1 MTKKWSPFC
10 KWIRRIFFWGG
21 AVILV
26 VAFVIGLCNISV
38 VICAKGR
45 IYNTVDKV
53 PYRKVGVVLGT
64 TPHAK
69 RGGTNYY
76 YKCRMEAVAELY
88 FAHKISYIIATGDNR
103 KSNYNEPAEM
113 RKSLMALGVPESAI
127 FLDYAGFRTYDS
139 MVRAKKVFGQD
150 SVTVVSQSWHNKR
163 AIYIARHR
171 DLDAIG
177 YNAKDSH
184 VRRSWIKMHVREML
198 SRVKAVMDVHTNKQ
212 PKFLGEP
219 VQIP

>member
-1 MTKKWSPFC
+1 MTKKRFPFC
-10 KWIRRIFFWGG
+10 KWIRRFFFWGI
-21 AVILV
+21 AVVLV
-26 VAFVIGLCNISV
+26 VAAVIGLCNLSV
-38 VICAKGR
+38 MYSAKGR
-45 IYNTVDKV
+45 TYNTVDNV
-53 PYRKVGVVLGT
+53 PYRMVGVVLGT

-69 RGGTNYY
+69 HGGTNYY

-103 KSNYNEPAEM
+103 KNNYNEPAEM
-113 RKSLMALGVPESAI
+113 RKSLIALGIPESAI

-150 SVTVVSQSWHNKR
+150 SVTVISQSWHNKR

-198 SRVKAVMDVHTNKQ
+198 SRVKAVMDVYTNKQ

-219 VQIP
+219 VLIP